1 MVAAAV
7 AVRLDAA
14 DPVDRHSA
22 RRLGSDDSDLSDSAV
37 SDSGARSG
45 REAALRRMAAT
56 VARESR
62 YNVRDARRVRAVDRI
77 RYPDGA
83 ADCVFAYRRELRLS
97 VARVLAKRSKN
108 CDCAVVRCL
117 V

>member
-14 DPVDRHSA
+14 DPIDRHSA

-37 SDSGARSG
+37 SDSGVRRR
-45 REAALRRMAAT
+45 REAGLRRMAAT

-62 YNVRDARRVRAVDRI
+62 YNVRDARRVRAVDRV
-77 RYPDGA
+77 RNPDGT
-83 ADCVFAYRRELRLS
+83 ADCIFTHCRELRLS
-97 VARVLAKRSKN
+97 VARVLAKRAK
-108 CDCAVVRCL
+108 
-117 V
+117 